1 MKAGVL
7 MRRSVQFVFLLAC
20 LSAATTAQAENW
32 PSRLIRAT
40 IPFGAGS
47 AADVVPRLVFDRLSA
62 EIGQSIV
69 IENRAGAG
77 GTLGSAMVGKA
88 DPDGYSILAQSSALA
103 IAPAIYPNLSFDPS
117 KDLTSALMIGFSAN
131 VMIVPPSRP
140 WKTIQDFIAAAKAKP
155 GSIVFGSVGVGS
167 AVHISAE
174 KFRLAAGIETTHVPY
189 RGGAEVIA
197 DILGGRIDFYFC
209 PLATALPLIKEG
221 RVRAL
226 VVSTPKRVAELP
238 DVPTPT
244 DIGLKNADSVF
255 WLGVFMPAKTPRDI
269 VEKFH
274 TAGEKLLAEP
284 ATQEAL
290 KKLGVE
296 TQPMTTT
303 EMDAFLAREMAE
315 NVEVIKAAGIK
326 P

>member
-1 MKAGVL
+1 
-7 MRRSVQFVFLLAC
+7 MRRSVQFVFLFAC
-20 LSAATTAQAENW
+20 LSATTAQAENW

-77 GTLGSAMVGKA
+77 GTLGSAMVVKA

-103 IAPAIYPNLSFDPS
+103 IAPAIYPHLSFDPS

-140 WKTIQDFIAAAKAKP
+140 WKTIQDFIADAKAKP

-209 PLATALPLIKEG
+209 PLATALPLIQEG

-226 VVSTPKRVAELP
+226 VVSTPKRVVELP
-238 DVPTPT
+238 DVPTPL

-296 TQPMTTT
+296 TQPMTTA
-303 EMDAFLAREMAE
+303 EMDSFLARETADFLA
-315 NVEVIKAAGIK
+315 VVKAAGIQ